1 MENLTTP
8 TAQFSPEKTI
18 SKLLQVPFK
27 PVTVLR
33 PLGPYGR
40 MLDLE
45 PSVPRAPDPEFLVR
59 LLTGHA
65 SHKAQVRHEAGAQY
79 KNLENLVRGKHK
91 SSPTTK
97 AVLASELGLSIDV
110 LDQLD
115 GSAPEGPLLPD
126 MLSLFR
132 LMEGLP
138 TWVASQILDRH
149 VPCPCCGENLLD
161 DKDHWWSRNVPGIG
175 VAEYEFAERL
185 LNAITGASLIERFLG
200 AFQTTPEVYLG
211 CMACLAKPLKHPIG
225 HWLTEA
231 QCALDRNSL
240 ADLTTELQLN
250 KKTTA
255 HFSYGRMKKWSAGH
269 DVMPIE
275 AGEMIAEACG
285 QAKAGKRRLTAARA
299 IALVM
304 DFVAATL
311 PNDEGH
317 KVARAIVHQRLG
329 QLNDNLQIALA
340 AIVKSANP
348 TAERSA
354 AA

>member
-1 MENLTTP
+1 MENLSIP
-8 TAQFSPEKTI
+8 TQFSPDKTI
-18 SKLLQVPFK
+18 GELLQVPFQ

-45 PSVPRAPDPEFLVR
+45 PGVPQSPDPEFLVR

-65 SHKAQVRHEAGAQY
+65 SHQAQVRHEAGAQY

-110 LDQLD
+110 LDKLD

-132 LMEGLP
+132 LIEGLP
-138 TWVASQILDRH
+138 TLVTSRLLDRN
-149 VPCPCCGENLLD
+149 VPCRCCGHNLLG
-161 DKDHWWSRNVPGIG
+161 DKDHWWSKHAPGIG

-211 CMACLAKPLKHPIG
+211 CMACLAKPSKHPIG
-225 HWLTEA
+225 HWLAEA
-231 QCALDRNSL
+231 QAALNRDSL
-240 ADLTTELQLN
+240 ADLAIELELN

-255 HFSYGRMKKWSAGH
+255 RFSYGRMKKWSAGQ
-269 DVMPIE
+269 DVMPVG

-285 QAKAGKRRLTAARA
+285 QAKAGQRRLTAARA
-299 IALVM
+299 IALVI

-311 PNDEGH
+311 PTDTSH
-317 KVARAIVHQRLG
+317 QAARTIVHQRLG
-329 QLNDNLQIALA
+329 QLSQNLQISLA
-340 AIVKSANP
+340 TMVKPATP
-348 TAERSA
+348 TAERSVA
-354 AA
+354 A

>member
-1 MENLTTP
+1 MENLSIP
-8 TAQFSPEKTI
+8 TQFSPDKTI
-18 SKLLQVPFK
+18 GELLQVPFQ

-45 PSVPRAPDPEFLVR
+45 PGVPQSPNPEFLVR

-65 SHKAQVRHEAGAQY
+65 SHQAQVRHEAGAQY

-110 LDQLD
+110 LDKLD

-132 LMEGLP
+132 LVEGLP

-149 VPCPCCGENLLD
+149 VPCLCCGGNLLGD
-161 DKDHWWSRNVPGIG
+161 RDHWWSINAPGIG
-175 VAEYEFAERL
+175 VAEFEFAERL

-200 AFQTTPEVYLG
+200 SFQETPEVYLG
-211 CMACLAKPLKHPIG
+211 CMACLAKPSKHPIG
-225 HWLTEA
+225 HWLAEA
-231 QCALDRNSL
+231 QATLNRDSL
-240 ADLTTELQLN
+240 AGLAIELELN
-250 KKTTA
+250 KKTAA
-255 HFSYGRMKKWSAGH
+255 HFSYGRMKKWSAGQ
-269 DVMPIE
+269 DVMPLW

-285 QAKAGKRRLTAARA
+285 QAKAGQRRLTAARS
-299 IALVM
+299 IALAM

-311 PNDEGH
+311 PTDSDH
-317 KVARAIVHQRLG
+317 KVARTIVHQRLG
-329 QLNDNLQIALA
+329 QLHHNLQVALA
-340 AIVKSANP
+340 TTVKPANP
-348 TAERSA
+348 TTARSDA
-354 AA
+354 A

>member
-1 MENLTTP
+1 MENLTTSI
-8 TAQFSPEKTI
+8 AQISPKKTVGE
-18 SKLLQVPFK
+18 LLQVPFQ
-27 PVTVLR
+27 PVTALR

-45 PSVPRAPDPEFLVR
+45 PGIPKAPAPEFLVR
-59 LLTGHA
+59 LITGHP
-65 SHKAQVRHEAGAQY
+65 SHQAQIRHEAGAQY

-91 SSPTTK
+91 ISPTTK
-97 AVLASELGLSIDV
+97 AVLINDLGLSIDV
-110 LDQLD
+110 LDKLD
-115 GSAPEGPLLPD
+115 GSAPEGPLIPNL
-126 MLSLFR
+126 LNLFQ
-132 LMEGLP
+132 MIEGFP
-138 TWVASQILDRH
+138 TLVASSILSRH
-149 VPCPCCGENLLD
+149 VPCSCCGENLIE
-161 DKDHWWSRNVPGIG
+161 DKHHWWSRNAPGMG
-175 VAEYEFAERL
+175 VAEFEFAERL
-185 LNAITGASLIERFLG
+185 LNAITGASLIERFL
-200 AFQTTPEVYLG
+200 ASFQETPEIYLG
-211 CMACLAKPLKHPIG
+211 CMSCLAKPSKHPIG

-231 QCALDRNSL
+231 QAALDRDSL

-250 KKTTA
+250 KKTAA
-255 HFSYGRMKKWSAGH
+255 HFSYGRMKKWSAGQ
-269 DVMPIE
+269 DVMPME

-285 QAKAGKRRLTAARA
+285 QAKAGKRRLTATRA

-348 TAERSA
+348 TAERSTA
-354 AA
+354 A